1 MITEENIRN
10 QALLDI
16 ATKMVIAARTAPKA
30 RGKDLLTAAIV
41 QADEIKLISDR
52 MLEIAKNI
60 EHPGFLRDGQNIL
73 AAPVMVL
80 LGSQL
85 ESMKLKK
92 CGMCGFPDCQEK
104 DKHPLIPC
112 AFNAGDLGIAVGS
125 AVRVAMD
132 HCVDNR
138 IMYTVGQAVMDLG
151 MFGPDIKLCYAIPL
165 SATGKNPFFDRPIHK

>member
-1 MITEENIRN
+1 MMMEEMIRN
-10 QALLDI
+10 KALLDV
-16 ATKMVIAARTAPKA
+16 AHKMMIAARTAPKG
-30 RGKDLLTAAIV
+30 RGKDLLTIAV
-41 QADEIKLISDR
+41 VESEDIKKISDR
-52 MLEIAKNI
+52 MLQIAKDI
-60 EHPGFLRDGQNIL
+60 EHPGFVRDGQNIL
-73 AAPVMVL
+73 AAPVMIL
-80 LGSQL
+80 LGSKI

-138 IMYTVGQAVMDLG
+138 IMYTVGQAAMDMGLVG
-151 MFGPDIKLCYAIPL
+151 AEVKLCYGIPL
-165 SATGKNPFFDRPIHK
+165 SATGKNPFFDRPTIK